1 MSSFAWWDARVT
13 FWNTIEILLA
23 KLKETIWRLTKT
35 KLLCKQSANLKE
47 KWWRYFQSYSNVL
60 RARGILKFSQ
70 KKKAS
75 EQPKAVREKCP
86 YSEFFWSVSS
96 GIWIEYGETL
106 RISPYSVRMRENTDL
121 KNSEYGHFSRSEIWV
136 LPCMLN
142 TEPTPKPNNS
152 KDSSIWGIVSKE
164 TYVDKNLFLVF
175 T

>member
-70 KKKAS
+70 KKSKLTAKGGAWKVS
-75 EQPKAVREKCP
+75 VFGVFLVCIFRHLDWIWRDTPYLSIFSPNAGKYWPEK
-86 YSEFFWSVSS
+86 
-96 GIWIEYGETL
+96 L
-106 RISPYSVRMRENTDL
+106 RIRTFFTQWDLSTTLHVKHRADTQTKQLQRQFNMRDC
-121 KNSEYGHFSRSEIWV
+121 F
-136 LPCMLN
+136 
-142 TEPTPKPNNS
+142 
-152 KDSSIWGIVSKE
+152 
-164 TYVDKNLFLVF
+164 
-175 T
+175 